1 MSKIRILREA
11 LQQCLTHIEA
21 DETIHGR
28 KFGAGNVARRALRLT
43 RQAKPSKTA
52 EFAMLLSLPEIV
64 RHMDTIGL
72 AAYAEHFTFEEIR
85 KHAQAHKLD
94 PDNVNALIGNLEMG
108 P

>member
-1 MSKIRILREA
+1 MSKVRILREA

-28 KFGAGNVARRALRLT
+28 KFGAGNVARKALRLT
-43 RQAKPSKTA
+43 RQAKLSNTA

-85 KHAQAHKLD
+85 KHAQAHGLD
-94 PDNVNALIGNLEMG
+94 LDNVNALIDNLEMG

>member
-1 MSKIRILREA
+1 MSKVRILREA
-11 LQQCLTHIEA
+11 LRQCLTHIEA

-28 KFGAGNVARRALRLT
+28 KFGAGNVARKALRLT
-43 RQAKPSKTA
+43 RQAKISKTE

-72 AAYAEHFTFEEIR
+72 AAYADQFTFEEIR

-94 PDNVNALIGNLEMG
+94 LDDVNALIDNLKMG

>member
-11 LQQCLTHIEA
+11 LRQCLTHIEA

-28 KFGAGNVARRALRLT
+28 KFGAGNVARKALRLT
-43 RQAKPSKTA
+43 RQAKLNKTA

-64 RHMDTIGL
+64 RHMDTIGM

-85 KHAQAHKLD
+85 KHAQSHGLD
-94 PDNVNALIGNLEMG
+94 LDSVNALVDNLEMG